1 MTTALSRA
9 DLLTQLQERARHMR
23 RDIVDM
29 VYAANSGHPGGS
41 LSSADILAVLYGHVL
56 RHDPKQPSWP
66 DRDRFVMSKGHAS
79 PLMYAALG
87 EAGYFSK
94 DLFPGFRSFGSIL
107 QGHNDA
113 TQVPGVEM
121 SAGSLGMGLAFG
133 MGHALAAKLDGKAY
147 RTYVLLGDGELQEG
161 QIWEAAMSAPF
172 HKLSNLTAIVD
183 RNHIQNDDF
192 VEATTLLEPL
202 ADKWRAFSWHVEEC
216 DGHNAG
222 AILDALDK
230 VRQVTDRPQ
239 VIIAHTIK
247 GKGISYMENNPA
259 FHGRAPNKDEYALAL
274 QELGF

>member
-1 MTTALSRA
+1 MTTAVNHA
-9 DLLTQLQERARHMR
+9 DLLSRLQELARHMR

-41 LSSADILAVLYGHVL
+41 LSSTDILAVLYGHVL
-56 RHDPKQPSWP
+56 RFDPKQPAWP

-87 EAGYFSK
+87 NAGYFSRN
-94 DLFPGFRSFGSIL
+94 LFPGFRSFGSIL

-133 MGHALAAKLDGKAY
+133 MGHALAAKLDGKPY

-192 VEATTLLEPL
+192 VEATTLLDPL
-202 ADKWRAFSWHVEEC
+202 ADKWRAFSWHAEEC
-216 DGHNAG
+216 DGHDVRS
-222 AILDALDK
+222 ILDALEK
-230 VRQVTDRPQ
+230 VQQVTDRPQ
-239 VIIAHTIK
+239 VIIAHTTK
-247 GKGISYMENNPA
+247 GKGVSYMENNPA
-259 FHGRAPNKDEYALAL
+259 FHGRAPNQDEYALAMK
-274 QELGF
+274 ELGF